1 LTLPIAIILAAG
13 QGLRLAP
20 LTHDRPKA
28 LVEIHGSTLLE
39 RSVEALAAAG
49 FRRATV
55 VTGYRAD
62 LIVESLLGNQ
72 WQIEVTA
79 RFNPAFATANNIVS
93 FLAVADLLADG
104 FCLLNSD
111 IVFDPAILADVA
123 DARHAAGAWLVVD
136 ADEELGAEEM
146 KVELDEDGVIRR
158 INKALPPETSAGEY
172 IGIAR
177 FDGPS
182 AATALDGAR
191 RIVDEGGTNL
201 YYEDAFARIAQYLTM
216 RPIPTRGRVWT
227 EVDDL
232 VDRDR
237 AEGIAAELDARKA
250 P

>member
-1 LTLPIAIILAAG
+1 MTVPVAIILAAG

-20 LTHDRPKA
+20 LTRDRPKA
-28 LVEIHGSTLLE
+28 LVEIHGRTLLE
-39 RSVEALAAAG
+39 RSIEALAAAG

-62 LIVESLLGNQ
+62 LIVESLLDRRWDIDVG
-72 WQIEVTA
+72 A

-111 IVFDPAILADVA
+111 IVFDPSILDDVA
-123 DARHAAGAWLVVD
+123 AHDSGSWLVVD

-146 KVELDEDGVIRR
+146 KVGLDGDGVIRR
-158 INKALPPETSAGEY
+158 INKALPVETSAGEY
-172 IGIAR
+172 IGICR

-182 AATALDGAR
+182 AAAAIRAAR
-191 RIVDEGGTNL
+191 EIVVEGGSGL
-201 YYEDAFARIAQYLTM
+201 YYEDAFARAAAELSL

-237 AEGIAAELDARKA
+237 AERIAAELDAREA
-250 P
+250 A